1 METISARRVLA
12 AFLTVA
18 AVFAAGTI
26 GFHASSDEGWLDSF
40 YRTVVTSSLTGMDSP
55 PHGRMGRILSIALI
69 LFGVAI
75 FAYVAALVVETIA
88 AGLLGGAWREKRRLK
103 EIEALTN
110 HTIVCG
116 YGRVGRRIA
125 EEFLHADA
133 PFVVLDNNPDVI
145 ALAAERDVN
154 YVEGDGTEDED
165 LQRAGLDRAR
175 ALVAASDSD
184 AANLYIVLSARA
196 ARPELLIVAR
206 ASEEEAEKKLRLAG
220 ADRVVLP
227 YATAGR
233 VMANLVIKPQVA
245 EFVSTVT
252 MAGGPDL
259 RFEQIQVPHDWAE
272 SGKQLHDLHVR
283 SRTGAVVIAVQK
295 PGGEFITRP
304 DGHTLVESGDIVVGV
319 GSADEIVALEPMLA
333 AREALAHQER

>member
-1 METISARRVLA
+1 MATSTTRRIVAALVTVLA
-12 AFLTVA
+12 
-18 AVFAAGTI
+18 VFWAGTV
-26 GFHASSDEGWLDSF
+26 GFHFADHESWIAAF
-40 YRTVVTSSLTGMDSP
+40 YRTVVTSSLTGMDTP
-55 PHGRMGRILSIALI
+55 PHGTVPRILSIALV

-88 AGLLGGAWREKRRLK
+88 AGVIGGAWREKRRRK
-103 EIEALTN
+103 EIEELHH

-116 YGRVGRRIA
+116 YGRVGRRVA
-125 EEFLHADA
+125 EEFTHAGA
-133 PFVVLDNNPDVI
+133 PFVVLDRNPEVI
-145 ALAAERDVN
+145 ALARERDVR
-154 YVEGDGTEDED
+154 YIEGNGTEDED
-165 LQRAGLDRAR
+165 LKKAGIDRAR

-196 ARPELLIVAR
+196 ARPDLLIVAR
-206 ASEEEAEKKLRLAG
+206 ASEEEAEKKLLLAG

-233 VMANLVIKPQVA
+233 VMANLVVKPQVA

-252 MAGGPDL
+252 TAGGPDL
-259 RFEQIQVPHDWAE
+259 RFEQITVPKAWPE
-272 SGKQLHDLHVR
+272 SGKELHDLHVR

-319 GSADEIVALEPMLA
+319 GSAQEIAALEEMFA
-333 AREALAHQER
+333 AREALAH

>member
-1 METISARRVLA
+1 MEAMSARKMLA
-12 AFLTVA
+12 AFLVVA
-18 AVFAAGTI
+18 AVFAVGTI
-26 GFHASSDEGWLDSF
+26 GFHESSEESWLDSF

-55 PHGRMGRILSIALI
+55 PHGRWGRVLSIALI

-88 AGLLGGAWREKRRLK
+88 AGLIGGAWREKRRLK
-103 EIEALTN
+103 EIEALSN

-125 EEFLHADA
+125 EEFVHAGS

-145 ALAAERDVN
+145 ALAAERGVM

-165 LQRAGLDRAR
+165 LERAGLLQAR

-206 ASEEEAEKKLRLAG
+206 ASEEEAEKKLILAG

-252 MAGGPDL
+252 TAGGPDL
-259 RFEQIQVPHDWAE
+259 RFEQIQVPGNWAE
-272 SGKQLHDLHVR
+272 SGKELHDLHVR
-283 SRTGAVVIAVQK
+283 SRTGAVLIAVQK

-304 DGHTLVESGDIVVGV
+304 DGHTIVESGDIVV
-319 GSADEIVALEPMLA
+319 
-333 AREALAHQER
+333 